1 MFAHVFSDVLAQ
13 TRTIYNGLKSG
24 GAHILAR
31 LPDTSSAVDWVNKV
45 SDCCTRMNPCF
56 RYEVMNLRSLRTVTL
71 EYTGTQQRLRGLI

>member
-24 GAHILAR
+24 GAKILER
-31 LPDTSSAVDWVNKV
+31 SEKTVRAVAWVNEV

-56 RYEVMNLRSLRTVTL
+56 RYEVVNLRSLRAVTL
-71 EYTGTQQRLRGLI
+71 EYPGTQQR